1 MYTPV
6 NEDVVLKFDWDETKA
21 CSNLA
26 KHGVSFELAARVW
39 DDPLHV
45 VLFDRFED
53 GEHRW
58 HAVGLVGEIV
68 LLVVVHAYP
77 DADDEERVRIIG
89 ARKATRQERTR
100 YEQEAP

>member
-1 MYTPV
+1 
-6 NEDVVLKFDWDETKA
+6 
-21 CSNLA
+21 
-26 KHGVSFELAARVW
+26 
-39 DDPLHV
+39 
-45 VLFDRFED
+45 
-53 GEHRW
+53 
-58 HAVGLVGEIV
+58 